1 MRTVLEIGECIAAE
15 RNSRGFTQEM
25 LAEKIGCETNTLSRW
40 ECGTTT
46 MKIDSLQK
54 IACALDVSTDYLLGI
69 SRKENVFPDSLYGLD
84 DAQREIVE
92 TTMCSLIQALKS
104 SSELLKKS
112 TVL

>member
-40 ECGTTT
+40 ECGAIT

-84 DAQREIVE
+84 DAQRDCRNNDVLVD
-92 TTMCSLIQALKS
+92 SSSKS
-104 SSELLKKS
+104 SSELMKRS

>member
-40 ECGTTT
+40 ECGAIT

-54 IACALDVSTDYLLGI
+54 IAYL
-69 SRKENVFPDSLYGLD
+69 
-84 DAQREIVE
+84 
-92 TTMCSLIQALKS
+92 
-104 SSELLKKS
+104 
-112 TVL
+112 